1 MSPLILK
8 RAPIGWNQNDFDVLE
23 NGAIVGR
30 IFFLDA
36 VGPQGR
42 PWTRSGSD
50 QEWKIFRGVVGS
62 PSVGA
67 AARRR
72 KGFPASGGYIAP
84 FRGARETAFGIE
96 TKRPVCAGVEVRSWL
111 AGGPTTCI
119 DETTRAW
126 ELGSQQA
133 HGRGRCGP
141 VRGWEISRALPVLCA
156 GGLSL
161 ATAAVG
167 DCYKHRSWS
176 GCLPVCGGYSIT
188 SSARASSVAGTVM
201 PSALAVFILMTS
213 WKRVGCST
221 GKSAG
226 WAPLRI
232 LSTYTAALRKRS
244 ANLGE

>member
-1 MSPLILK
+1 VSDLLTAEFAALVTLLRLVATRVAESLVMSPLILK

-111 AGGPTTCI
+111 AGGPTTYI

-126 ELGSQQA
+126 ELGSS
-133 HGRGRCGP
+133 GP
-141 VRGWEISRALPVLCA
+141 V
-156 GGLSL
+156 
-161 ATAAVG
+161 
-167 DCYKHRSWS
+167 
-176 GCLPVCGGYSIT
+176 
-188 SSARASSVAGTVM
+188 
-201 PSALAVFILMTS
+201 
-213 WKRVGCST
+213 
-221 GKSAG
+221 
-226 WAPLRI
+226 
-232 LSTYTAALRKRS
+232 
-244 ANLGE
+244 